1 MKVAMEGRKKEK
13 GMMEKGKQMEE
24 RKKEEEG
31 MESQEDSLVMEE
43 LQREGDIQREED
55 MDKVFEEM
63 KRKRPEM
70 VVDLDGGWGSGDEEA
85 ILMDLLEEESGDE
98 EIK

>member
-1 MKVAMEGRKKEK
+1 
-13 GMMEKGKQMEE
+13 
-24 RKKEEEG
+24 
-31 MESQEDSLVMEE
+31 MESQEDSLAGEDWDVKERGEGIRKLSGLVMEE
-43 LQREGDIQREED
+43 LQREWDMQREED

-85 ILMDLLEEESGDE
+85 ILMDLLEEESGD
-98 EIK
+98 